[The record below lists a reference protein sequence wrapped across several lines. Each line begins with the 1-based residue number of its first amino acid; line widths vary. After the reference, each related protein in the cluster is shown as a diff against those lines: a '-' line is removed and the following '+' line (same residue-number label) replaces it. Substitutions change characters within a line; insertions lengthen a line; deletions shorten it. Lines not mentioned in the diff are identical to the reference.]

1 MTVLRVERA
10 SACNWEDW
18 RIETLARKKAKGQGP
33 QHLPLQLQSQKVST
47 RS

>member
-1 MTVLRVERA
+1 MMILKVERVGA
-10 SACNWEDW
+10 YNREDW
-18 RIETLARKKAKGQGP
+18 RIETLARKKTKGGP